1 MLENVQNSVIVIG
14 IAFLCICPVRPSWLI
29 WAKPVGSASNR
40 YIYIY
45 IGLVFISPPPLSL
58 LSYHLFILFL
68 GEFEGGE
75 GGDGGE
81 DQ

>member
-1 MLENVQNSVIVIG
+1 MLENVQNCVIVIG
-14 IAFLCICPVRPSWLI
+14 IAFLCICPVRPSWFTMLVPLVI
-29 WAKPVGSASNR
+29 H
-40 YIYIY
+40 IYIY
-45 IGLVFISPPPLSL
+45 RHCLYLPPPLSL